1 MDRFVHRTRRAASV
15 VFLIA
20 AFALFAHVHT
30 ALFAQEGSDSPGAEN
45 AETGEAAGAETGA
58 VAGTWNDP
66 VRVAVL
72 NNFPPFSFDVRG
84 KIMGFT
90 IDYLKLLEEKIG
102 VPLKMIPGTW
112 EDNLRKFKRGDVDLI
127 TAISYTEDRTA
138 FTHYSKPYYLIP
150 TVVYIREESFS
161 YEGVE
166 ISSERPSAL
175 RGAEKLAE
183 AIRGDIEEHAFPVD
197 RKITV
202 SVGVAECD
210 KNHDVE
216 ELIRRADSYLYEAK
230 EEGKNRVV
238 SGR

>member
-58 VAGTWNDP
+58 GAGTWNDP

-72 NNFPPFSFDVRG
+72 NNFPPFSFAVRG

-166 ISSERPSAL
+166 DLFGKTVGPSGCGEIGRGDQRRH
-175 RGAEKLAE
+175 RGARLSRRPEDYGE
-183 AIRGDIEEHAFPVD
+183 CGRG
-197 RKITV
+197 
-202 SVGVAECD
+202 
-210 KNHDVE
+210 
-216 ELIRRADSYLYEAK
+216 
-230 EEGKNRVV
+230 RVRQE
-238 SGR
+238 S